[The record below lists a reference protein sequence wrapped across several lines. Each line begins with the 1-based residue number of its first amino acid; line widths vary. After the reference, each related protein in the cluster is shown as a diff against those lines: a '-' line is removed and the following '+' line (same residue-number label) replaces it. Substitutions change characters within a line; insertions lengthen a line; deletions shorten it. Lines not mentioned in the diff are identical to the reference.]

1 MIRFEQVT
9 HDYGGGAVFRDLE
22 VEVAGG
28 TLTVVCGPNAVGKT
42 TLLRLAAGLLVPTR
56 GRVRLADRP
65 LPEWGLRALSGRRAF
80 MSQRFECA
88 TGFTV
93 AHVLELAVP
102 AGIWDRETRSGGSR
116 DGGTRAQVVEALEL
130 GPLLRRSVGSLSTGQ
145 AQRVA
150 FGRLLLQ
157 CPADGVLLLD
167 EPFAAL
173 DPRWSLVF
181 SRMLRE
187 RVGQGGTV
195 LVSIHDLGLAGGLAE
210 EVLLLSGEGLAAH
223 GPAAEV
229 LRPEVLEAAYHVGF
243 ELLQTRTGRSIPVTE
258 GP

>member
-22 VEVAGG
+22 VEVAAGS
-28 TLTVVCGPNAVGKT
+28 LTVVCGPNAVGKT

-56 GRVRLADRP
+56 GRVWLADRP
-65 LPEWGLRALSGRRAF
+65 LAEWSLRALSGRRAF

-93 AHVLELAVP
+93 AHVLELAIPTGSRDGV
-102 AGIWDRETRSGGSR
+102 SR
-116 DGGTRAQVVEALEL
+116 DGGTRASVVEALEL

-150 FGRLLLQ
+150 FARLLLQ

-181 SRMLRE
+181 ARMLRE

-210 EVLLLSGEGLAAH
+210 DVLLLSGEGLAAH

-229 LRPEVLEAAYHVGF
+229 LRPEVLESAYHVGF